1 MKRYFLIKILSLFFI
16 GCLTSKAQM
25 NIIKSK
31 EISSLLSKKREYNKV
46 NGIGFRIQL
55 YNGKESRAREI
66 KYSFET
72 EFPNTFIKLN
82 YIAPEWKVQVGN
94 YINKLDADRAL
105 NEFRKNFP
113 NAIIIPL

>member
-1 MKRYFLIKILSLFFI
+1 MKKHLLIKLLFSFFV
-16 GCLTSKAQM
+16 GCLTSKAQT
-25 NIIKSK
+25 NIIKGK
-31 EISSLLSKKREYNKV
+31 KVSSLISKKREYNKV

-55 YNGKESRAREI
+55 YNGKESKAREI
-66 KYSFET
+66 KSNFER

-82 YIAPEWKVQVGN
+82 YIAPEWKVEVGN

-105 NEFRKNFP
+105 NEFRKNFA